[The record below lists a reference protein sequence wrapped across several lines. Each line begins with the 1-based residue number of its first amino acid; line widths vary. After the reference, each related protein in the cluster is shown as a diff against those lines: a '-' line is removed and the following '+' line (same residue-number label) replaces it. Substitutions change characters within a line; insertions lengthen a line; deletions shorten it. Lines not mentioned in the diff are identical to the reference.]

1 MKVLDD
7 RQRRSKCHRVT
18 HGWAGWPGLGEE
30 ELGRIGMVSVPDT
43 NALRKLGDGLI
54 DSGSQTGRLTRAD
67 DSTLWQGYL
76 ESSTVEPVL
85 EMAGLVEIGR
95 AVEANAKLM
104 QAQDLLTGQAINTF
118 GKVT

>member
-1 MKVLDD
+1 
-7 RQRRSKCHRVT
+7 
-18 HGWAGWPGLGEE
+18 
-30 ELGRIGMVSVPDT
+30 MVSIPDT
-43 NALRKLGDGLI
+43 NSLRKIGDSLI
-54 DSGSQTGRLTRAD
+54 DPGSQVGEMVQAN

-76 ESSTVEPVL
+76 ESSTVKPVL

>member
-1 MKVLDD
+1 
-7 RQRRSKCHRVT
+7 
-18 HGWAGWPGLGEE
+18 
-30 ELGRIGMVSVPDT
+30 MVSVPDT

-95 AVEANAKLM
+95 AVEASTARPISTSP
-104 QAQDLLTGQAINTF
+104 AISSTGST
-118 GKVT
+118 VLDSR